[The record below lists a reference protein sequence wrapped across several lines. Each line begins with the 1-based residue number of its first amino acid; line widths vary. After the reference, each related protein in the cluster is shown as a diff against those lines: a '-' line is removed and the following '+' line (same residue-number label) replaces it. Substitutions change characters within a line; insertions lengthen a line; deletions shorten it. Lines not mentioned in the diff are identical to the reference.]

1 MMHLSRFVS
10 FWLCGLMSLFC
21 ATLSQAQMLTQ
32 TTTELS
38 HGYRVQESQQV
49 NVAGRWHSDLRF
61 KFLYFEK
68 RYLCQCTEFSISP
81 SGKYAV
87 YQINGSNAIVSF
99 NRDKATVTKHD
110 KLPSGKLLQV
120 TWGKQERQVEMQFRS
135 AESGSGDVIKKRL
148 TLK

>member
-1 MMHLSRFVS
+1 MRYLSTFVS
-10 FWLCGLMSLFC
+10 LWFCGLMSLFC

-32 TTTELS
+32 TTTELG

-49 NVAGRWHSDLRF
+49 NVAGRWHSDRRF

-87 YQINGSNAIVSF
+87 FQINGSNAFGSF
-99 NRDKATVTKHD
+99 HRDKATVTKHD

-120 TWGKQERQVEMQFRS
+120 TWGKQERQIEIQIQS
-135 AESGSGDVIKKRL
+135 TETGSGDVIKKRL